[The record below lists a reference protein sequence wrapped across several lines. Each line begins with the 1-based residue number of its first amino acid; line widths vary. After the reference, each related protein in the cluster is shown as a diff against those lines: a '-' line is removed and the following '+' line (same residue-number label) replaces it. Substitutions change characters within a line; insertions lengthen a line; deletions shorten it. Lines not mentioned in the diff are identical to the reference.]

1 MSTPT
6 KIVFALA
13 TCTGAALLL
22 TSGLPFVKVL
32 SLLIVAFT
40 LLWMVSLAIGNASI
54 VDIFWGPGFVLVG
67 CASLLSFPGGPTARG
82 ILVVGLATIW
92 ATRLALH
99 IGIRNAGAAED
110 FRYRKWRE
118 EAGSSFWWIS
128 YFKVFLLQAV
138 LLWIVSSPLLLAQ
151 RSQPGAG
158 LTVFDGLG
166 IALFVFGFAL
176 ETIADRQ
183 LARFKRD
190 PNNSGQVMRTGLWSR
205 SRHPNYFGEAV
216 LWWGLGLLA
225 LPTGGWLALIGPVLI
240 TFMLIKV
247 SGVAM
252 LDAALIERRPGYA
265 EYVKST
271 PAFFPSLAPAAKV
284 QQKTGD

>member
-1 MSTPT
+1 MSTRT
-6 KIVFALA
+6 TIVFVLA
-13 TCTGAALLL
+13 TCVGAALLL
-22 TSGLPFVKVL
+22 TSGLHVVRVL
-32 SLLIVAFT
+32 PLLIAAFT
-40 LLWMVSLAIGNASI
+40 VLWMVSLFIGNASI

-67 CASLLSFPGGPTARG
+67 VASLLGLPGDPTARG
-82 ILVVGLATIW
+82 LLVVGLATIW
-92 ATRLALH
+92 AARLALH

-118 EAGSSFWWIS
+118 EAGAAFWWIS
-128 YFKVFLLQAV
+128 YFKIFLLQAL
-138 LLWIVSSPLLLAQ
+138 LLWIASSPLVLAQ
-151 RSQPGAG
+151 RPGPAAE
-158 LTVFDGLG
+158 LSAYDGLG
-166 IALFVFGFAL
+166 IALFVFGFAF
-176 ETIADRQ
+176 ESIADWQ

-190 PNNSGQVMRTGLWSR
+190 PNNRGQVMRAGLWSR

-225 LPTGGWLALIGPVLI
+225 LPAGGWLALLGPLLM

-265 EYVKST
+265 DYVRST
-271 PAFFPSLAPAAKV
+271 PAFFPSFTPAVKGP
-284 QQKTGD
+284 QGTGD

>member
-1 MSTPT
+1 MSTRMT
-6 KIVFALA
+6 IVFLLA
-13 TCTGAALLL
+13 TCAGSTLLL
-22 TSGLPFVKVL
+22 TSGFPVV
-32 SLLIVAFT
+32 SMLLLLVVAFT
-40 LLWMVSLAIGNASI
+40 LLWVVSLFVGNASI

-67 CASLLSFPGGPTARG
+67 GASLLGLPGDPTPRG
-82 ILVVGLATIW
+82 LIIVGLATIW
-92 ATRLALH
+92 AVRLALH

-110 FRYRKWRE
+110 YRYRKWRE

-128 YFKVFLLQAV
+128 YFKIFLLQAV

-151 RSQPGAG
+151 RPGPG
-158 LTVFDGLG
+158 VELTASDGLG
-166 IALFVFGFAL
+166 IALFVFGSAF
-176 ETIADRQ
+176 ETIADWQ

-190 PNNSGQVMRTGLWSR
+190 PENRGKVMRAGLWSR

-216 LWWGLGLLA
+216 LWWGLGVLA
-225 LPTGGWLALIGPVLI
+225 FPAGGWLALIGPLLI

-265 EYVKST
+265 EYVRST
-271 PAFFPSLAPAAKV
+271 PAFLPSLTPAAKARQTV
-284 QQKTGD
+284 GD

>member
-1 MSTPT
+1 MSTRT
-6 KIVFALA
+6 TIVFVLA
-13 TCTGAALLL
+13 TCAGSALLL
-22 TSGLPFVKVL
+22 TSGLPVVRML
-32 SLLIVAFT
+32 LLLIAAFT
-40 LLWMVSLAIGNASI
+40 LLWVVSLFIGNASI

-67 CASLLSFPGGPTARG
+67 GASLLVLPGGPSPRG
-82 ILVVGLATIW
+82 FLIVGLATVW

-128 YFKVFLLQAV
+128 YFKIFLLQAV

-151 RSQPGAG
+151 RPRPGVE
-158 LTVFDGLG
+158 LTASDGLG
-166 IALFVFGFAL
+166 IALFVVGFAF

-183 LARFKRD
+183 LVRFKRD
-190 PNNSGQVMRTGLWSR
+190 PENRGKVMRAGLWSR

-225 LPTGGWLALIGPVLI
+225 LPAGGWLALIGPLLI

-265 EYVKST
+265 EYVRST
-271 PAFFPSLAPAAKV
+271 PAFFPSLTPAAEV
-284 QQKTGD
+284 QQNTGD